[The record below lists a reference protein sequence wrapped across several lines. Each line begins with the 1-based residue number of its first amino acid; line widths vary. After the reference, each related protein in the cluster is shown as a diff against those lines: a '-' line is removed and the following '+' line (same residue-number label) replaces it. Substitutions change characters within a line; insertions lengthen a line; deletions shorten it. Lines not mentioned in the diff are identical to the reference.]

1 MSPDSVNKD
10 RVEILL
16 AKYMMWQNYF
26 SPPSIF
32 ICSAVVAAIV
42 YFIFHSLMQKE
53 QEIYSTDTG
62 KLSRRLGFFERY
74 FLTRATDNNIG
85 HINTVLL
92 LNSNVK
98 LDPDHV
104 KKALLMLLKRFPL
117 LRMRVTVDTFR
128 QPCFDEMEYPQSLD
142 FRSMVDVNSDD
153 WLNAFEKQIN
163 GAPFNTLQGPLW
175 RVALLTETCE
185 SSRQEHLYK
194 NTLLFTFHH
203 VIADALSVFELKKKL
218 IEYLGVLY
226 KGEDIEVKSLPF
238 RSPIEEAMKKL
249 TRPNMWQR
257 FMTLMHLTIRKL
269 RVHYMLSK
277 SKVVNLYLST
287 FPPPNSH
294 SVAQKTCAVPRSLSR
309 EDTMAVIRCSKRN
322 ECTVHGAVTA
332 ATHLAMARILQEN
345 CASDAKAWGP
355 VSINSTYTVNI
366 RKECQPKIGSEEFG
380 LYSLFDSLEI
390 AVNAI
395 PIEGVE
401 SFWEFARSCTKE
413 VHDRIDSGKHQE
425 VLNFLP
431 CVNMPSVWALSC
443 YETEHGLQREIF
455 NLTNLGAL
463 SIDKEGESPYKFA
476 GSYLAVQT
484 AQVCFIFSHNIFT
497 INGHLY
503 WTGSYS
509 PEITTTSQA
518 EEFVDLSIRIL
529 MDACTS

>member
-1 MSPDSVNKD
+1 
-10 RVEILL
+10 
-16 AKYMMWQNYF
+16 MMWQNYF

-238 RSPIEEAMKKL
+238 RSSIEEAMKKL

-443 YETEHGLQREIF
+443 YETEPGLQREIF